1 MKSSNICT
9 SMPSLVSKP
18 QQVDFAG
25 NLLNANLFLEMSKTA
40 QLLSNQLFQLH
51 QNLSLSTKNLA
62 NNIDLTP
69 ISSGY
74 NSLCVSTDNL
84 MMTSS
89 LAKTSSHDSLLQE
102 TLEASAK
109 RRLFN
114 NNNSTS
120 SSSLS
125 SMSST
130 SINKLLET
138 SDSSSSSSSFKRFKS
153 NDETTFSF
161 KTPYKTNKK
170 CPVVPRIK
178 DSRKKAKQLTNF
190 DSFKLRRAYS
200 KTNSD

>member
-1 MKSSNICT
+1 
-9 SMPSLVSKP
+9 MPSLVSKP

-102 TLEASAK
+102 TFEASAK

-114 NNNSTS
+114 NNDSTSS

-130 SINKLLET
+130 SINKLLDT

-178 DSRKKAKQLTNF
+178 DSRKKAKLLTSF